1 MGTETEYQTLVERF
15 NIPDE
20 FVWERETSV
29 THSFGHQSDE
39 DGRDGTFHFHVM
51 LLLPPQTFSYALPHI
66 VGNAVLWMHFLGA
79 IPRMDSLDRQPEWI
93 KSGFILTWLPKTAH
107 QTPNSSSG
115 PRGLTQM
122 TYAVGLLL
130 FRPPFDALPSLV
142 DFVKSSKWRTATSDP
157 YVLADIAL
165 VSWYHCIDRIAWDVT
180 NLIRTEEEDIFQR
193 ARMLKSTAES
203 AVTDLD
209 LHRIHTSAKNAIF
222 MIEALDAAIRLV
234 DSTLSDHEL
243 FGQRGDR
250 VWENTHRHLHHRR
263 ELFHSTRLRTISCQ
277 ARIKNTIDLVCTVNP
292 LSRPLILINLV
303 RHSTST
309 PPTTA
314 RLIFTTAGAYG

>member
-1 MGTETEYQTLVERF
+1 
-15 NIPDE
+15 
-20 FVWERETSV
+20 
-29 THSFGHQSDE
+29 
-39 DGRDGTFHFHVM
+39 
-51 LLLPPQTFSYALPHI
+51 
-66 VGNAVLWMHFLGA
+66 
-79 IPRMDSLDRQPEWI
+79 
-93 KSGFILTWLPKTAH
+93 
-107 QTPNSSSG
+107 
-115 PRGLTQM
+115 M

-142 DFVKSSKWRTATSDP
+142 DFIKSPKWMTATYDP

-165 VSWYHCIDRIAWDVT
+165 VAWYHCIDRIAWDVT

-243 FGQRGDR
+243 FGQRGNR

-263 ELFHSTRLRTISCQ
+263 ELFHSTKLRTISCQ
-277 ARIKNTIDLVCTVNP
+277 GRIKNTIDLVCAACQSVVS
-292 LSRPLILINLV
+292 L
-303 RHSTST
+303 
-309 PPTTA
+309 
-314 RLIFTTAGAYG
+314 